1 MKVLP
6 LLTFFVLFSFTS
18 FSQLDSVFWFVAPE
32 VAQSHGD
39 RPIVFRFA
47 TLAAPATISVSQP
60 ANPNFPI
67 QTINIAANS
76 AQTLDLTPWID
87 MVENKPANTTLNYGF
102 KILSSTKITAYYE
115 VNPTCNCNPDIFAL
129 KGKNAL
135 GTSFITPFQNY
146 LNNASYARS
155 GFNIVATENNTS
167 IVINPT
173 QNIIGHVANV
183 PFTITLNV
191 GETYYAEASSTS
203 AGSHLSGSSVISN
216 KPIAVTLS
224 DDTAEGTPYG
234 GCADLMGDQLI
245 PTTIIGKEYIALK
258 GYLNGPD
265 KLYIVG
271 VTNGTQISIDGT
283 LVTTINAAQTYVH
296 TLSNPAVYIETSS
309 PAYVLHQS
317 GFGCEVGEAILPPI
331 VCTGSNTVAFV
342 RSTNEFFAVNLLVPT
357 GGETSFLF
365 NGAPG
370 VINPASF
377 NFVPG
382 TNNEW
387 KYAQID
393 ASSFTTALQSSR
405 IENAAVKFHMGL
417 IHGGSSSGC
426 RYGYFS
432 DFATLRYQIQSSN
445 ETVCQGDSIVLQTNE
460 LPGAT
465 YTWTGPNNFTFQ
477 GSTLTIQSA
486 QLVNAGQYQIA
497 GNNPDA
503 CELLPDTLT
512 ITVIPTPASPII
524 YSNNPVCL
532 SDTVTFWYEPTN
544 NQTYSWTDNQGNP
557 LVINDTLIFLN
568 EPLGTIT
575 VNLTT
580 TNQGCVSPPSS
591 LTATV
596 IANPVIQYTGTTAIC
611 GNEVDFSATATPTSN
626 DPVSV
631 ISWYKIPSNQEIG
644 NGSTLQNVISTNNP
658 YALESYFAEVTSENG
673 CVGYDTFQ
681 VTFHP
686 FPVVDFA
693 YLDLCDGSNV
703 SFTNTTTW
711 NGTPSSSDNVTY
723 DFAFGDNTSSQ
734 NLTTTHDY
742 QGSGTFTA
750 TIVGTSAFGC
760 VDTIFKP
767 IVILPIPE
775 SVISVVE
782 LCGQT
787 ANFSTTI
794 SSGNLNITSYNWSV
808 PSIFQNTQSSFN
820 YTFASGGTYNGELI
834 LSASNGCDYEYPFN
848 FVITPKVEL
857 PELQIPNIITS
868 NNDGINDEIVI
879 DAVFEECFEY
889 ELKIFNRWGSLVYT
903 MKSAADAFKGLDEA
917 GKELIEGTYFYHLI
931 SDQGEKHGFITIVR

>member
-1 MKVLP
+1 MKAFKVL
-6 LLTFFVLFSFTS
+6 TLFIFLSFHS
-18 FSQLDSVFWFVAPE
+18 FSQLDSIFWFVAPE

-47 TLAAPATISVSQP
+47 TLASPATVSISQP
-60 ANPNFPI
+60 ANPNFPV
-67 QTINIAANS
+67 QTLTIAANS

-87 MVENKPANTTLNYGF
+87 MVENKPANATLNYGF
-102 KILSSTKITAYYE
+102 RILSSSKITAYYE

-135 GTSFITPFQNY
+135 GTSFITPFQNF

-173 QNIIGHVANV
+173 RNIVGHLANV
-183 PFTITLNV
+183 PFTITLNA
-191 GETYYAEASSTS
+191 GETYYAEASSIN
-203 AGSHLSGSSVISN
+203 ANQHLSGSSIVST

-245 PTTIIGKEYIALK
+245 PTNILGKEYIALK

-271 VTNGTQISIDGT
+271 VTNGTQISIDGV
-283 LVTTINAAQTYVH
+283 LVTTINASQTYVH
-296 TLSNPAVYIETSS
+296 TLSNPAVYIETSF

-317 GFGCEVGEAILPPI
+317 GFGCEVGQAILPPI

-342 RSTNEFFAVNLLVPT
+342 RSTNEFFAVNLLVPA

-365 NGAPG
+365 NGNPG
-370 VINPASF
+370 IINPASF

-393 ASSFTTALQSSR
+393 ASTFTTALQSSR
-405 IENAAVKFHMGL
+405 IENPAVKFHMGL

-432 DFATLRYQIQSSN
+432 DFATLRYQIQSNN

-477 GSTLTIQSA
+477 GATLNIQNA
-486 QLVNAGQYQIA
+486 QLVNSGQYQIA

-512 ITVIPTPASPII
+512 ITVIPTPAIPTI

-532 SDTVTFWYEPTN
+532 NDTVSFWYN
-544 NQTYSWTDNQGNP
+544 SAVNQTYNWTDSQGNP
-557 LVINDTLIFLN
+557 LPSNDTIQLVN
-568 EPLGTIT
+568 QTIGATT

-580 TNQGCVSPPSS
+580 TNQGCTSAPASS
-591 LTATV
+591 TV
-596 IANPVIQYTGTTAIC
+596 MVIPNPTIAYTGALSVC
-611 GNEVDFSATATPTSN
+611 GNEVDFSATASPIAN
-626 DPVSV
+626 DPVAS
-631 ISWYKIPSNQEIG
+631 ISWYKIPSNQFIG
-644 NGSTLQNVISTNNP
+644 NGSTFQNVISTANP
-658 YALESYFAEVTSENG
+658 YTLETYLTEVTSQNG
-673 CVGYDTFQ
+673 CQGYDTFQ
-681 VTFHP
+681 VAFHP
-686 FPVVDFA
+686 LPIVDFN
-693 YLDLCDGSNV
+693 YVDLCDGSTI
-703 SFTNTTTW
+703 SFTNNSTW
-711 NGTPSSSDNVTY
+711 NGLPNTG
-723 DFAFGDNTSSQ
+723 DFINYNLLFGDNTNST
-734 NLTTTHDY
+734 NPTIIHDY
-742 QGSGTFTA
+742 LGAGTFNT
-750 TIVGTSAFGC
+750 TLIGVSSNGCIDSIV
-760 VDTIFKP
+760 KP
-767 IVILPIPE
+767 VVVLPIPE
-775 SVISVVE
+775 SIISVVE
-782 LCGQT
+782 SCGQT
-787 ANFSTTI
+787 AKFSAEI
-794 SSGNLNITSYNWSV
+794 SSGNLNITAYEWTV
-808 PSIFQNTQSSFN
+808 PSIFQNTQASFN
-820 YTFASGGTYNGELI
+820 HTFALGGVYDGELI
-834 LSASNGCDYEYPFN
+834 LSASNGCEYEYPFN

-857 PELQIPNIITS
+857 PELVIPNIITA
-868 NNDGINDEIVI
+868 NNDGINDQIVI
-879 DAVFEECFEY
+879 NEVFSECFEY
-889 ELKIFNRWGSLVYT
+889 ELKIFNRWGNLVYT
-903 MKSAADAFKGLDEA
+903 MKSAADAFSGKDTD

>member
-1 MKVLP
+1 MKVFP
-6 LLTFFVLFSFTS
+6 LLTFFVLIYFNS

-32 VAQSHGD
+32 VTQSHGD

-47 TLAAPATISVSQP
+47 TLATPATISISQP

-67 QTINIAANS
+67 QTINIDANS

-135 GTSFITPFQNY
+135 GTSFITPFQNF

-155 GFNIVATENNTS
+155 GFNIVATENNTT

-183 PFTITLNV
+183 PFTIILNA
-191 GETYYAEASSTS
+191 GETYYAEASGTS
-203 AGSHLSGSSVISN
+203 AGSHLSGSSIISN

-245 PTTIIGKEYIALK
+245 PTNIIGKEYIALK

-271 VTNGTQISIDGT
+271 VNNGTQISIDGT

-342 RSTNEFFAVNLLVPT
+342 RSTNEFFAVNLLVPA

-365 NGAPG
+365 NGATG
-370 VINPASF
+370 IINPASF

-432 DFATLRYQIQSSN
+432 DFATLRYQIQSNN

-477 GSTLTIQSA
+477 GATLTIPSA
-486 QLVNAGQYQIA
+486 QLVHSGQYQIA

-503 CELLPDTLT
+503 CALLPDTLT
-512 ITVIPTPASPII
+512 ITVKPTPASPTIF
-524 YSNNPVCL
+524 SNNPVCL
-532 SDTVTFWYEPTN
+532 NDTVSFWYNPTN
-544 NQTYSWTDNQGNP
+544 NLTYNWTDSQGNP
-557 LVINDTLIFLN
+557 FANDDTLFFLN
-568 EPLGTIT
+568 LALGSIT
-575 VNLTT
+575 LNLTVT
-580 TNQGCVSPPSS
+580 DQGCVSLPTS
-591 LTATV
+591 LTSTV
-596 IANPVIQYTGTTAIC
+596 IPNPSIQYTGDSAIC
-611 GNEVDFSATATPTSN
+611 GNEIDFSAIATPTSN
-626 DPVSV
+626 DP
-631 ISWYKIPSNQEIG
+631 ISEITWYKIPTNQEIG
-644 NGSTLQNVISTNNP
+644 NGEILQNVISTANP
-658 YALESYFAEVTSENG
+658 YALESYYVEVTSQNA
-673 CVGYDTFQ
+673 CLGYDTFQ
-681 VTFHP
+681 VAFHP
-686 FPVVDFA
+686 FPLVDFD

-703 SFTNTTTW
+703 SFTNTSTW
-711 NGTPSSSDNVTY
+711 NGTPSLSDVISY
-723 DFAFGDNTSSQ
+723 DFAFGDNSSTQ
-734 NLTTTHDY
+734 NPSTTHDY
-742 QGSGTFTA
+742 QNSGTFTA
-750 TIVGTSAFGC
+750 TLVGTSAFGC
-760 VDTIFKP
+760 SDTINKP
-767 IVILPIPE
+767 IIILPIPE
-775 SVISVVE
+775 SMISVVE
-782 LCGQT
+782 SCGQN
-787 ANFSTTI
+787 AIFSTEI
-794 SSGNLNITSYNWSV
+794 ASGNLNIIAYQWTV
-808 PSIFQNTQSSFN
+808 PSILQNTQASFN
-820 YTFASGGTYNGELI
+820 YTFPSGGTYNGELI
-834 LSASNGCDYEYPFN
+834 LTASNNCDYEYPFN

-857 PELQIPNIITS
+857 PELVIPNIITA

-889 ELKIFNRWGSLVYT
+889 ELQLFNRWGSLVYT
-903 MKSAADAFKGLDEA
+903 MKSAADAFKGLDA
-917 GKELIEGTYFYHLI
+917 GGKELIEGTYFYHLI

>member
-1 MKVLP
+1 MRVLN
-6 LLTFFVLFSFTS
+6 LLALFILLSFTS

-47 TLAAPATISVSQP
+47 TLSTPATITVSQP
-60 ANPNFPI
+60 ANPSFPV

-87 MVENKPANTTLNYGF
+87 MVENKPANTILNYGF
-102 KILSSTKITAYYE
+102 QILSSSKITAYYE

-135 GTSFITPFQNY
+135 GISFITPFQNY

-167 IVINPT
+167 IIINPI
-173 QNIIGHVANV
+173 QNIVGHLANV
-183 PFTITLNV
+183 PFTIVLNA
-191 GETYYAEASSTS
+191 GETYYAEAAGTS
-203 AGSHLSGSSVISN
+203 ASLHLSGSSIISN
-216 KPIAVTLS
+216 KPIAVTIS

-245 PTTIIGKEYIALK
+245 PINIIGKEYIALK

-283 LVTTINAAQTYVH
+283 PVTTINATQTYVH
-296 TLSNPAVYIETSS
+296 TLTNPAVYIETTF

-365 NGAPG
+365 NGAAG

-387 KYAQID
+387 KYAQIN
-393 ASSFTTALQSSR
+393 ASTITTALQSSR
-405 IENAAVKFHMGL
+405 IENPAVKFHMGL

-432 DFATLRYQIQSSN
+432 DFATLSYQIQSSS
-445 ETVCQGDSIVLQTNE
+445 ETVCEGDSIVLQTNE

-477 GSTLTIQSA
+477 GSTLTIPSA

-512 ITVIPTPASPII
+512 ITVIPAPVSPTIL
-524 YSNNPVCL
+524 SNNPVCL
-532 SDTVTFWYEPTN
+532 NDTVTFWYNPTN
-544 NQTYSWTDNQGNP
+544 NQTYNWTDNLGNP
-557 LVINDTLIFLN
+557 LGNNDTLHFLN

-575 VNLTT
+575 LNLTT
-580 TNQGCVSPPSS
+580 TNQGCVSEPSS
-591 LTATV
+591 NTTTV
-596 IANPVIQYTGTTAIC
+596 IANPTIEYIGTSSIC
-611 GNEVDFSATATPTSN
+611 GNEVDFSANATPTLN
-626 DPVSV
+626 DPVSE
-631 ISWYKIPSNQEIG
+631 ITWYKLPSNLEIG
-644 NGSTLQNVISTNNP
+644 NGSILQNVISTTNP
-658 YALESYFAEVTSENG
+658 YALESYLVEVISENG
-673 CVGYDTFQ
+673 CVGNETFQ
-681 VTFHP
+681 VAFHP
-686 FPVVDFA
+686 FPIVDFE

-703 SFTNTTTW
+703 SFTNSSTW
-711 NGTPSSSDNVTY
+711 NGTQGPNDAITY
-723 DFAFGDNTSSQ
+723 DFAFGDNTSTQ
-734 NLTTTHDY
+734 NPTTTHDY
-742 QGSGTFTA
+742 LGSGTFTA
-750 TIVGTSAFGC
+750 TLVGTSAFGC
-760 VDTIFKP
+760 VDTIVKP
-767 IVILPIPE
+767 VIILPIPE
-775 SVISVVE
+775 SIISVVE
-782 LCGQT
+782 SCGQT
-787 ANFSTTI
+787 ANFSTLTT
-794 SSGNLNITSYNWSV
+794 SGNLNIIAYDWSV
-808 PSIFQNTQSSFN
+808 PSILQNSQASFN
-820 YTFASGGTYNGELI
+820 HTFISGGTYNGELI
-834 LSASNGCDYEYPFN
+834 LTASNGCDYEYPFN

-857 PELQIPNIITS
+857 PELQIPNIITA
-868 NNDGINDEIVI
+868 NNDEINDEIVI

-889 ELKIFNRWGSLVYT
+889 ELKIFNRWGNLVYS
-903 MKSAADAFKGLDEA
+903 MKSSANAFKGTDEA
-917 GKELIEGTYFYHLI
+917 GKELLEGTYFYHLI